1 MPALTNWESP
11 DDDADG
17 VADAEYDDDAEDDG
31 VAEYE
36 DDGGGIAN
44 AEYDGGGDAGFG
56 LRRNN
61 GIARPPSIAGAQKKQ
76 AINH

>member
-36 DDGGGIAN
+36 DDGVADSECADAAG
-44 AEYDGGGDAGFG
+44 AE
-56 LRRNN
+56 RRNN
-61 GIARPPSIAGAQKKQ
+61 GIARPPGIAGAQKKQ